1 MFSKTNNTT
10 TFLFFFYIPLCILW
24 INTFSRERKGG
35 GKPIDDDG
43 YEIKLDVNDYK
54 LDSEVIKI
62 QNNRQ
67 EVSEYI
73 YMIGCTIGS
82 EWYREKMSP
91 RETKKD
97 IWVEAKAGYELRTSS
112 AQVQARAS
120 N

>member
-1 MFSKTNNTT
+1 MFSKTNNTP
-10 TFLFFFYIPLCILW
+10 TFLFFFYIPLCIVW
-24 INTFSRERKGG
+24 INTISRERKGG

-73 YMIGCTIGS
+73 YIIGCAIGS

-91 RETKKD
+91 REKKTD